1 MIILETNRLTL
12 RPLKEDDLESV
23 IKLNSDPEVVKYIT
37 GGLPMSKEQT
47 QTRFNFYLDHQKK
60 HNFAIWAIINKE
72 DSAFIGLCGLQFLE
86 DSPNVEVGYRLA
98 KDFWGKGLATEAA
111 RASIV
116 YGFNTLKLKE
126 IVAVIDPENTASH
139 QVIKKIG
146 LKYKKTAY
154 FYNKDLSFYK
164 ITEEE
169 FLAS

>member
-12 RPLKEDDLESV
+12 RPLKEDDLENV
-23 IKLNSDPEVVKYIT
+23 ITLNSDPEVVKYIT
-37 GGLPMSKEQT
+37 GGMPMSREHT

-60 HNFAIWAIINKE
+60 HNFAIWAVINKE

-86 DSPNVEVGYRLA
+86 DSPNIEVGYRLA
-98 KDFWGKGLATEAA
+98 KEFWGKGLATEAA
-111 RASIV
+111 RACII

-146 LKYKKTAY
+146 LKYKKMAY

-164 ITEEE
+164 ITVEE